1 MDHHPTKIMIL
12 GRWKSEAIMDY
23 IRPQVLEWMNL
34 MSQDMVAYIYISSIE
49 SWWILRL
56 LGGYVEIWKLEVD

>member
-1 MDHHPTKIMIL
+1 MIL

-34 MSQDMVAYIYISSIE
+34 MSQDMVAYIYIYISSIE

-56 LGGYVEIWKLEVD
+56 LWGYVEIWKLEVD